1 MSGTDDLGAPVS
13 YLAVEEGTPVLGADG
28 DEVGHVAHVLA
39 DEESDIF
46 DGIVISH
53 GLGRHT
59 FADAEQVGEIHE
71 RGVVLTLTAAEAE
84 TLPEPSE
91 NPAVMED
98 DPSEAGGSPIADKL
112 RRAWDLLSGNY

>member
-13 YLAVEEGTPVLGADG
+13 YLALEEGTAVLTADG
-28 DEVGHVAHVLA
+28 EEIGHVAHVLA
-39 DEESDIF
+39 DEENDIF

-71 RGVVLTLTAAEAE
+71 RGVVLTLTSAEAE

-98 DPSEAGGSPIADKL
+98 DPSEPEGSRVAAKL